1 MINVFKYI
9 EREDYDNLKKA
20 INQEVR
26 KEISNHPL
34 AKPYVEEIKD
44 NNKLIN
50 NLKTNCKKYY

>member
-9 EREDYDNLKKA
+9 EREDYDNLKKV
-20 INQEVR
+20 ISQEVR

-34 AKPYVEEIKD
+34 AKPYVEEIKA

>member
-9 EREDYDNLKKA
+9 EREDYDNLKKV
-20 INQEVR
+20 ISQEVR
-26 KEISNHPL
+26 KEISKHPL
-34 AKPYVEEIKD
+34 VKPYVEEIKD